1 MEIGA
6 VKEAVSKALVKVN
19 LPEKKVEL
27 KRPTVSQ
34 IERPEVRQEPVNEEI
49 RKAIEEMTRELGA
62 SKQLRMYYDDDI
74 KKVVVSV
81 MEEGSQRIIR
91 QVPSAEFLSFIKK
104 FTRIIGMLFE
114 RNI

>member
-6 VKEAVSKALVKVN
+6 LKEAISKAFVKVS

-27 KRPTVSQ
+27 KRPVVSY
-34 IERPEVRQEPVNEEI
+34 IKKPEVRQEPANEEI
-49 RKAIEEMTRELGA
+49 RKAIEEITRQLGA

-81 MEEGSQRIIR
+81 MEEGSQRVIR
-91 QVPSAEFLSFIKK
+91 QIPSAEFLNFVKN
-104 FTRIIGMLFE
+104 FTQYLGMIFE
-114 RNI
+114 RKI

>member
-6 VKEAVSKALVKVN
+6 LKEAINKAFVKVS

-27 KRPTVSQ
+27 KRPVVSH
-34 IERPEVRQEPVNEEI
+34 IKKPEVRQEPVSEEI
-49 RKAIEEMTRELGA
+49 RKAVEKMTRELET
-62 SKQLRMYYDDDI
+62 SKQLRMYYDDDV

-81 MEEGSQRIIR
+81 MEEGSQMVIR
-91 QVPSAEFLSFIKK
+91 QIPSAEFLSFIKK
-104 FTRIIGMLFE
+104 FTQYLGMIFE

>member
-6 VKEAVSKALVKVN
+6 LKEAINQVLVKVN
-19 LPEKKVEL
+19 LPEKKVEA
-27 KRPTVSQ
+27 KRPVASLVKK
-34 IERPEVRQEPVNEEI
+34 PEVQQEPANEEI
-49 RKAIEEMTRELGA
+49 RRAIEEITRQLGA

-81 MEEGSQRIIR
+81 MEEGSQKVIR
-91 QVPSAEFLSFIKK
+91 QIPSAEFLSFIKR
-104 FTRIIGMLFE
+104 FTQYLGMLFE